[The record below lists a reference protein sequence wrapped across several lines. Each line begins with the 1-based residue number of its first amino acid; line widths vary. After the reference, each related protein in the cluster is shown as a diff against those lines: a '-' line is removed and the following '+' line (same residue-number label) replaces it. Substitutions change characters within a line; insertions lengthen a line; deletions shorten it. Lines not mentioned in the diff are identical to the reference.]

1 MKTLTT
7 IAEVHALA
15 FSREEL
21 ISKEVITLSDILE
34 AETRYVCP
42 ILGAELCQAI
52 ASGQYSSLRS
62 DYVLPAVAAWCR
74 YIVEPLLDR
83 RCSDSCRAELSTAEY
98 REHQSVLRSLRR
110 KASTLSRRLS
120 DHLNTSRGDYAEYN
134 PKNNPLNHCSIYGD
148 IIQIH

>member
-1 MKTLTT
+1 MNTLTT

-21 ISKEVITLSDILE
+21 ISKEVITSSDILE
-34 AETRYVCP
+34 AETRFICP

-83 RCSDSCRAELSTAEY
+83 RCSDSCRKTLSQAQY
-98 REHQSVLRSLRR
+98 DHQKSLLRGLRR

-120 DHLNTSRGDYAEYN
+120 EHLNSSRGDYAEYN
-134 PKNNPLNHCSIYGD
+134 PENNPLNHCFIYGD
-148 IIQIH
+148 IIQIR